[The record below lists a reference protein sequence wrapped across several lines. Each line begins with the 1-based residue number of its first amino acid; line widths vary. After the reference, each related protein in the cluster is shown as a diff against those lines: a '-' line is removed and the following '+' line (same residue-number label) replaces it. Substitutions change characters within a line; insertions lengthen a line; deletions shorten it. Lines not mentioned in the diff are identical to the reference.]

1 MRGSKKKNTCENT
14 NPKFIHIN
22 RHILI
27 RDYRPWKPSL
37 GCMEFKIEKAL
48 DIYANSTRTERTI

>member
-1 MRGSKKKNTCENT
+1 VKNVMRGSKKKNTCENT

-27 RDYRPWKPSL
+27 GITDRGNGR
-37 GCMEFKIEKAL
+37 
-48 DIYANSTRTERTI
+48 